1 MFGHAKRYI
10 ALNGCPPE
18 DGGLVALF
26 DTVGLGPNSAL
37 PTDPDQV
44 DAVRAGSADAQDAID
59 ARLSAGPFRNGWNV
73 PDPDAG
79 VAGPHILSRAA
90 IQMSQIGSLVPTEAI
105 YFFAHLDSESRPL
118 TGRDRYTLTFAA
130 GELPPLGE
138 LGFWSVTMYGTDG
151 LLVDNEMNRYVVR
164 PDSAGPH
171 VRE

>member
-1 MFGHAKRYI
+1 MAARRRTS
-10 ALNGCPPE
+10 
-18 DGGLVALF
+18 GLVALF

-73 PDPDAG
+73 PDPEAG
-79 VAGPHILSRAA
+79 MPGPHILSRAA
-90 IQMSQIGSLVPTEAI
+90 TQASQIGSLVPTEAI
-105 YFFAHLDSESRPL
+105 YFFAHLDSEKQAADRQ
-118 TGRDRYTLTFAA
+118 DRYTLTFAA

-151 LLVDNEMNRYVVR
+151 LLVDNEAEPVR
-164 PDSAGPH
+164 GAS
-171 VRE
+171 